1 MLSGIIIIQSF
12 IAGDD
17 EFGLREFDPL
27 PLDDPLHFEHK
38 ARLIGG
44 KISVKNMMTE
54 GLTTIKVLSLR

>member
-1 MLSGIIIIQSF
+1 MTIGN
-12 IAGDD
+12 D

-27 PLDDPLHFEHK
+27 PLENPLNFEHK

-54 GLTTIKVLSLR
+54 GLTTVKLLSLR

>member
-1 MLSGIIIIQSF
+1 MIVGN
-12 IAGDD
+12 D

-27 PLDDPLHFEHK
+27 PLDNPLHFEHK

-54 GLTTIKVLSLR
+54 GLTTVKLLSLR